1 MMSDMAITAKWS
13 DFSNLDGEQ
22 LLSMANERLP
32 RWVTLALVIAIAWQL
47 SQIVWML
54 VPASSAGDPII
65 APPPQANSG
74 SVPRAGNQPNVRM
87 ISDAHLFGEA
97 RIEDAGPVVVTSN
110 VDTLPDAR
118 VSLSL
123 KGTVAASD
131 PNSSYAIIADSNK
144 EEKVYKI
151 GDPVQPGTT
160 LHEIHMEL
168 VVLNQNGAL
177 SKLRLPKDFPQG
189 TPSVRRTSP
198 TVNRT
203 ASTNK
208 RSIQNVVSQNVS
220 KLADVIRP
228 TPYFVGGQQQ
238 GYRVYPGRD
247 RKQFAALGLRPGDLI
262 KDIDGAALTD
272 PKQAM
277 EIFQNLGSAEE
288 VSVTVERNGQP
299 QTLILKTSQLA
310 LDQNQ

>member
-13 DFSNLDGEQ
+13 DFNDLDGEY
-22 LLSMANERLP
+22 LLAAANEKLP
-32 RWVTLALVIAIAWQL
+32 RWFTLALVIAIAWQL

-54 VPASSAGDPII
+54 VPASSGGDVVI
-65 APPPQANSG
+65 APPMQASSG
-74 SVPRAGNQPNVRM
+74 TVSRTSNQPNVHA
-87 ISDAHLFGEA
+87 IADAHLFGEA
-97 RIEDAGPVVVTSN
+97 NVEDATPVVAQTN
-110 VDTLPDAR
+110 VENLPDAR
-118 VSLSL
+118 VAFSL

-151 GDPVQPGTT
+151 GDPLQSGTT
-160 LHEIHMEL
+160 IHEIRLDL
-168 VVLNQNGAL
+168 VVLNQRGAL
-177 SKLRLPKDFPQG
+177 SNLKLPKDFP
-189 TPSVRRTSP
+189 TSVPTVRRATP
-198 TVNRT
+198 TVNR
-203 ASTNK
+203 AARNNA
-208 RSIQNVVSQNVS
+208 RSIQNVVTQNVS

-277 EIFQNLGSAEE
+277 EIFKNLGNAEQ
-288 VSVTVERNGQP
+288 VSVTIERNGRQ
-299 QTLILKTSQLA
+299 QSLILKTSQLN
-310 LDQNQ
+310 LGQNE

>member
-1 MMSDMAITAKWS
+1 MAITAKWS
-13 DFSNLDGEQ
+13 DFSNLDSDE

-32 RWVTLALVIAIAWQL
+32 RWITLALVLGIAWQL

-54 VPASSAGDPII
+54 VPASSAGDPVV
-65 APPPQANSG
+65 APAAQANSG
-74 SVPRAGNQPNVRM
+74 TVRRSSNQPNVRL
-87 ISDAHLFGEA
+87 IADAHLFGEA
-97 RIEDAGPVVVTSN
+97 RVEAATTAVASTNI
-110 VDTLPDAR
+110 DTLPDAR

-151 GDPVQPGTT
+151 GDPVQSGTT
-160 LHEIHMEL
+160 LHEIHMDL

-189 TPSVRRTSP
+189 TPSVRRSTA

-203 ASTNK
+203 ASNNK
-208 RSIQNVVSQNVS
+208 RSIQNVLTQNVS

-247 RKQFAALGLRPGDLI
+247 RRQFAALGLRPGDLI
-262 KDIDGAALTD
+262 KDIDGASLTD

-277 EIFQNLGSAEE
+277 QIFQNLGSAEE

-310 LDQNQ
+310 LDQDK

>member
-13 DFSNLDGEQ
+13 DFSDLDGES
-22 LLSMANERLP
+22 LLAVANEKLP
-32 RWVTLALVIAIAWQL
+32 RWVTIALVIAIAWQL

-54 VPASSAGDPII
+54 VPASSTGDPVI
-65 APPPQANSG
+65 APPTQANSG
-74 SVPRAGNQPNVRM
+74 GVSRTSNQPNVRA
-87 ISDAHLFGEA
+87 IADAHLFGEA
-97 RIEDAGPVVVTSN
+97 SVEDAGPVTVQAN
-110 VDTLPDAR
+110 VESLPDAR
-118 VSLSL
+118 VAFSL
-123 KGTVAASD
+123 KGTVSASD

-151 GDPVQPGTT
+151 GDPLQSGTT
-160 LHEIHMEL
+160 IHEIHLDL

-177 SKLRLPKDFPQG
+177 SNLKLPKDFP
-189 TPSVRRTSP
+189 TSAPSVRRSTP
-198 TVNRT
+198 AVNRAARNDT
-203 ASTNK
+203 
-208 RSIQNVVSQNVS
+208 RSIQNVVTQNVS

-238 GYRVYPGRD
+238 GYRVDPGRD

-277 EIFQNLGSAEE
+277 EIFQNLGTAEQ
-288 VSVTVERNGQP
+288 VSVTIERNGSQ
-299 QTLILKTSQLA
+299 QSLILKTSQLD
-310 LDQNQ
+310 LDKNE

>member
-1 MMSDMAITAKWS
+1 MSDMEITAKWS
-13 DFSNLDGEQ
+13 DFSNLDGESA
-22 LLSMANERLP
+22 LALANEHLP
-32 RWVTLALVIAIAWQL
+32 RWVTLALVVAIAWQL
-47 SQIVWML
+47 SQILWML
-54 VPASSAGDPII
+54 VPASSSGDPII
-65 APPPQANSG
+65 APNAQTSNGPAT
-74 SVPRAGNQPNVRM
+74 RAGNQPNVRM
-87 ISDAHLFGEA
+87 IANTHLFGEA
-97 RIEDAGPVVVTSN
+97 NVEDAAPVVAQSN
-110 VDTLPDAR
+110 IETLPDAR
-118 VSLSL
+118 VNLSL

-131 PNSSYAIIADSNK
+131 PKSSYAIIADSNK
-144 EEKVYKI
+144 EETVYKI
-151 GDPVQPGTT
+151 GDLVQAGTT
-160 LHEIHMEL
+160 LHEIHMDL

-177 SKLRLPKDFPQG
+177 SKLRLPKDFPNG
-189 TPSVRRTSP
+189 TSIVRRATP
-198 TVNRT
+198 TVNRA
-203 ASTNK
+203 ASNNN

-277 EIFQNLGSAEE
+277 EIFQNLGNADQ

-310 LDQNQ
+310 MDDKK

>member
-13 DFSNLDGEQ
+13 DFSNLDGEA
-22 LLSMANERLP
+22 LLAIATERLP
-32 RWVTLALVIAIAWQL
+32 RWVTLALVVAIAWQL

-54 VPASSAGDPII
+54 VPASSAGDPVA
-65 APPPQANSG
+65 APISQAGSG
-74 SVPRAGNQPNVRM
+74 TATGASNQPNVRM
-87 ISDAHLFGEA
+87 IAQAHLFGEA
-97 RIEDAGPVVVTSN
+97 QIDDAGPIVADTN
-110 VDTLPDAR
+110 IDTLPDAR
-118 VSLSL
+118 VTLSL

-151 GDPVQPGTT
+151 GDLVQAGTT
-160 LHEIHMEL
+160 LHEIHLDL

-177 SKLRLPKDFPQG
+177 SKLKLPKDFPQG
-189 TPSVRRTSP
+189 TPSVRRSTP
-198 TVNRT
+198 TINR
-203 ASTNK
+203 ASSNNT

-262 KDIDGAALTD
+262 KDIDGASLTD

-277 EIFQNLGSAEE
+277 QIFQNLGNAEQ
-288 VSVTVERNGQP
+288 VSVTIERNGQP
-299 QTLILKTSQLA
+299 QTLVLKTSQLT
-310 LDQNQ
+310 LDKQK

>member
-1 MMSDMAITAKWS
+1 MMSDMEITAKWS
-13 DFSNLDGEQ
+13 DFSNLDGES
-22 LLSMANERLP
+22 LLAIANEKLP
-32 RWVTLALVIAIAWQL
+32 RWVTYALVIAIAWQL

-54 VPASSAGDPII
+54 VPATSVGDPII
-65 APPPQANSG
+65 APPTQESSG
-74 SVPRAGNQPNVRM
+74 TTRTGNQPNVQA
-87 ISDAHLFGEA
+87 IAEAHLFGHA
-97 RIEDAGPVVVTSN
+97 RAEDAGPVVAQTDIES
-110 VDTLPDAR
+110 LPDAR
-118 VSLSL
+118 VAFSL

-131 PNSSYAIIADSNK
+131 PNLSYAIIADSNK

-151 GDPVQPGTT
+151 GDPVQAGTT
-160 LHEIHMEL
+160 IHEIHPDL

-177 SKLRLPKDFPQG
+177 SNLKLPKDFPAS
-189 TPSVRRTSP
+189 TPSVRRPTP
-198 TVNRT
+198 TVNR
-203 ASTNK
+203 ASRNNS
-208 RSIQNVVSQNVS
+208 RSIQTVVTQNVS

-277 EIFQNLGSAEE
+277 EIFQNLGNAEQ
-288 VSVTVERNGQP
+288 VSVTIERNGSQ
-299 QTLILKTSQLA
+299 QSLILKTSQLN
-310 LDQNQ
+310 LDQNE